1 MIKTLPKSDVI
12 KSGDK
17 LQVESDF
24 EMKVVYQV
32 PKQAVSFY
40 MECFPRK
47 PSPKKLIPNFF

>member
-47 PSPKKLIPNFF
+47 PTPKKLIPNFF